1 MIYIYIYISFFC
13 IEKTYTKLRKYYWQL
28 GAGSDYGMKKV
39 IDVLL
44 YITAFMLHTLDA
56 VMIHG
61 NSNN

>member
-1 MIYIYIYISFFC
+1 MIYIYIFFLHWEN
-13 IEKTYTKLRKYYWQL
+13 IHKAPEILQL